1 MDSYRHDSH
10 YGHDEHKPSRGQ
22 HWQTDAGAFVRE
34 SFRQNNFWLRIMQEH
49 ALFIRLGLPCDETA
63 LIREAEKLEE
73 LFRELR
79 AELRRLPH
87 KEEAF
92 RCFNNEVIQ
101 ALGKIID
108 YKSTVLE
115 RLITCNL
122 GGSNLPLLIDH
133 VRREAIRFRVI
144 LLRLQNGIKV
154 PVAEQALQ
162 EEIFWLRIMGEHAH
176 FIAHLLD
183 PSERPLVGQSL
194 QFAENFETLRLQA
207 KDLESMEIP
216 RAFENWLLPEKL
228 AGCPLPPGFGDLP
241 GPLLIP
247 RLVRFNEEV
256 IDLTKEIRD
265 FKEVA
270 LQLIEA
276 CQVLSIIPPLLA
288 DHVLREA
295 EMALEDLRIVG
306 RKISNHDHLR
316 QDGRESKDHLN

>member
-1 MDSYRHDSH
+1 MGSYENTDGDQRYERQS
-10 YGHDEHKPSRGQ
+10 YQRPSKP
-22 HWQTDAGAFVRE
+22 GADNFVRE

-49 ALFIRLGLPCDETA
+49 ALFIRLGLPCDEVK
-63 LIREAEKLEE
+63 LIREAEKLQE
-73 LFRELR
+73 LFKGLR
-79 AELRRLPH
+79 AELRRLPQ
-87 KEEAF
+87 KPEAF
-92 RCFNNEVIQ
+92 RAFNDEVIE

-108 YKSTVLE
+108 FKSTVLE

-133 VRREAIRFRVI
+133 IRREAIRFRVI
-144 LLRLQNGIKV
+144 LLRLQNGIRV
-154 PVAEQALQ
+154 PLAEQALQ

-183 PSERPLVGQSL
+183 PSERPLVKQSVL
-194 QFAENFETLRLQA
+194 LAKSFETLRLQA
-207 KDLESMEIP
+207 EDLESMEVP

-228 AGCPLPPGFGDLP
+228 AGCPLPPRFGDLP
-241 GPLLIP
+241 KPLLIP
-247 RLVRFNEEV
+247 RLLRFNEEV

-295 EMALEDLRIVG
+295 EMALEDLRIIG
-306 RKISNHDHLR
+306 RKISKFDQPQEEDR
-316 QDGRESKDHLN
+316 AGIGY

>member
-1 MDSYRHDSH
+1 M
-10 YGHDEHKPSRGQ
+10 
-22 HWQTDAGAFVRE
+22 
-34 SFRQNNFWLRIMQEH
+34 
-49 ALFIRLGLPCDETA
+49 
-63 LIREAEKLEE
+63 
-73 LFRELR
+73 
-79 AELRRLPH
+79 
-87 KEEAF
+87 
-92 RCFNNEVIQ
+92 
-101 ALGKIID
+101 
-108 YKSTVLE
+108 
-115 RLITCNL
+115 
-122 GGSNLPLLIDH
+122 LIDH
-133 VRREAIRFRVI
+133 IRREAIRFRVI

-154 PVAEQALQ
+154 PLAEQALQ

-183 PSERPLVGQSL
+183 PSERPLVKQSVL
-194 QFAENFETLRLQA
+194 FAKSFETLRLQA
-207 KDLESMEIP
+207 EDLESMEVP

-241 GPLLIP
+241 KPLLIP

-295 EMALEDLRIVG
+295 EMALEDLRIIG
-306 RKISNHDHLR
+306 RKISKFGQPPEEDRAGL
-316 QDGRESKDHLN
+316 DD

>member
-1 MDSYRHDSH
+1 MDSYRHDSR
-10 YGHDEHKPSRGQ
+10 YQRYEHEPSQGR
-22 HWQTDAGAFVRE
+22 HLQTGAGAFVRE

-49 ALFIRLGLPCDETA
+49 SIFIRLGLPCDETA

-73 LFRELR
+73 LFKGLR
-79 AELRRLPH
+79 AELRKLPH
-87 KEEAF
+87 KQEAF
-92 RCFNNEVIQ
+92 RAFNDKVIE

-108 YKSTVLE
+108 YKSTVLK

-154 PVAEQALQ
+154 PLAEQALQ

-183 PSERPLVGQSL
+183 PSERPLVCTSL
-194 QFAENFETLRLQA
+194 QFAESFETLRLQA
-207 KDLESMEIP
+207 EDLESMEVP
-216 RAFENWLLPEKL
+216 QAFENWLLPEKL
-228 AGCPLPPGFGDLP
+228 AGCHLPPGFGDLP
-241 GPLLIP
+241 KPLLIP

-256 IDLTKEIRD
+256 IDLTKGIRD
-265 FKEVA
+265 FKETA
-270 LQLIEA
+270 LQLIKA

-295 EMALEDLRIVG
+295 EMALEDLRMIG
-306 RKISNHDHLR
+306 RKISNHDHLC
-316 QDGRESKDHLN
+316 QDDRESKDYLN